1 MKTTLF
7 LVRHGETKWNALGK
21 FQGCTDIDLSDEG
34 IIQANFLKER
44 VENSFDFIYS
54 SPLKRANDTANIICS
69 NTEPKPVI
77 EPAIREINFGEWE
90 GLTLKEI
97 VALYPEN
104 FKVWR
109 TDELTAPICGGDLSI
124 KMASIRAKEA
134 ILKIVEAHKGKRI
147 MIVAHGGIIKA
158 GLIGLFNWKM
168 TMYHQIILGNTSICK
183 LSFND
188 DLKPVIVSINDTS
201 HLPNNYNVKSF
212 V

>member
-34 IIQANFLKER
+34 VYQAKLLRDR
-44 VENSFDFIYS
+44 VENSFDFIYC
-54 SPLKRANDTANIICS
+54 SPLRRANDTANIICS
-69 NTEPKPVI
+69 NVHIKPEI
-77 EPAIREINFGEWE
+77 EPAIREINFGDWE

-97 VALYPEN
+97 KELYPEN
-104 FKVWR
+104 FNIWR
-109 TDELTAPICGGDLSI
+109 TDESTGPICGGDLSI
-124 KMASIRAKEA
+124 KMASIRAKET
-134 ILKIVEAHKGKRI
+134 ILKIVNKHKGKKI

-158 GLIGLFNWKM
+158 GLIGLFDWKM

-183 LSFND
+183 LSFD
-188 DLKPVIVSINDTS
+188 DSLTPKIVSLNDTS
-201 HLPNNYNVKSF
+201 HLPSDYNIKSY